1 MRLLLDTHI
10 ALWALVGD
18 PRLPERADKLIANPN
33 NAVFVSAAS
42 VWEISIKHALAR
54 GLPTDMPI
62 SGPDAVRYFQASGY
76 ELLSI
81 TADHAAAVQDLLP
94 LHRDPF
100 DRMLVAQALAEPLRL
115 LTHDPAVKAYS
126 DAVMLF

>member
-18 PRLPERADKLIANPN
+18 PRLPERAAKLIANPN
-33 NAVFVSAAS
+33 TAVFVSAAS

-62 SGPDAVRYFQASGY
+62 SGPDALRYFQASGY

-81 TADHAAAVQDLLP
+81 TADHAAAVQDLPP

-100 DRMLVAQALAEPLRL
+100 DRMLVAQAQSEELSLISCDPSLRDYDVEVL
-115 LTHDPAVKAYS
+115 W
-126 DAVMLF
+126 

>member
-18 PRLPERADKLIANPN
+18 PRLPERAAKLIANRN

-62 SGPDAVRYFQASGY
+62 SGPDAV
-76 ELLSI
+76 
-81 TADHAAAVQDLLP
+81 
-94 LHRDPF
+94 
-100 DRMLVAQALAEPLRL
+100 
-115 LTHDPAVKAYS
+115 
-126 DAVMLF
+126 

>member
-54 GLPTDMPI
+54 SPDGYADLRPRRASILPGLW
-62 SGPDAVRYFQASGY
+62 
-76 ELLSI
+76 L
-81 TADHAAAVQDLLP
+81 
-94 LHRDPF
+94 
-100 DRMLVAQALAEPLRL
+100 
-115 LTHDPAVKAYS
+115 
-126 DAVMLF
+126 